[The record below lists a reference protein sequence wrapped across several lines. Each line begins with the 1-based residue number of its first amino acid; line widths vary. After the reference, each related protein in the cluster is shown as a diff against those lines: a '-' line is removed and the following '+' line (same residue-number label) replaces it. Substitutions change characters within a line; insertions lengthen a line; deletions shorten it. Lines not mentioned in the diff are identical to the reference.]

1 MAKVQILR
9 KLYEELEETLMTE
22 EDLRMHAIR
31 YLQFQFSMCQYSL
44 YDPDLVAEEYEQ
56 KLRRWESE
64 RVQFANEEEIKM
76 RADAL
81 IGARARKQK
90 SFD

>member
-1 MAKVQILR
+1 
-9 KLYEELEETLMTE
+9 MTE
-22 EDLRMHAIR
+22 EDLCMHAIC
-31 YLQFQFSMCQYSL
+31 YLQFQFFMYQYSL
-44 YDPDLVAEEYEQ
+44 YNPDLVAEEYEQ
-56 KLRRWESE
+56 KLRCWESE

>member
-1 MAKVQILR
+1 MTKVQILR

-22 EDLRMHAIR
+22 EDLHIHVIH
-31 YLQFQFSMCQYSL
+31 YLQFQFFMCQYSL

-56 KLRRWESE
+56 KLRCWESE

>member
-1 MAKVQILR
+1 
-9 KLYEELEETLMTE
+9 
-22 EDLRMHAIR
+22 
-31 YLQFQFSMCQYSL
+31 MCQYSL
-44 YDPDLVAEEYEQ
+44 YNPDLVAEEYEQ

>member
-1 MAKVQILR
+1 
-9 KLYEELEETLMTE
+9 
-22 EDLRMHAIR
+22 
-31 YLQFQFSMCQYSL
+31 MCSYSL
-44 YDPDLVAEEYEQ
+44 YDPDLVAEEYKQ

-64 RVQFANEEEIKM
+64 GVQFANEEEIKM